1 MLMRK
6 NYFFKYVLAMLVL
19 TLWGTAKADVISSVF
34 TDKNMSVGDGELAW
48 TSTVMP
54 SNFDK
59 PAATAAYESRGFQL
73 GAKNKP
79 AGAITM
85 TSASSLTKVTE
96 VKVTASASGAGNT
109 LAVKVGDTD
118 FAGDGIIQS
127 GTDVA
132 NTVYTFTGEAADGV
146 ITIAI
151 DNNTNAVFIK
161 SVEVTYVNDGGE
173 TPVDPQPDPVEVP
186 KPVISPSNGYLANA
200 VDVTITAEEGLTV
213 YYTTDGTEPTVESAV
228 YSEPINITA
237 VDEKVVVTVSAI
249 AVDGEGNKSEV
260 VSFTYNVLVIKPME
274 VPEGCVGFDFVMN
287 PWGLVLGSS
296 GGETGDIEAPIVQ
309 DGMTLTVDNGTAST
323 NTRMWNY
330 NAGGQ
335 LRAYKNST
343 FTIAAPE
350 GKVITKVEFNIA
362 NKGTLSTEQGS
373 LNGGEWIGQES
384 SVTFAVAANI
394 QIATILV
401 TLADGE
407 AVYVEA
413 PVITPE
419 TGTFF
424 EAQTVTITAKEGLK
438 IYYYIGEDA
447 ETAQEYTEP
456 FAVSETTTVTAW
468 AVDADGNKSNT
479 VTSVLTIESLP
490 EYATIAAMKEA
501 ATADKVKAAFKFEN
515 LLVTGVAKT
524 SLYVSDGTDGFLLY
538 GIAPTVKKGDKI
550 SGTITGDLYLYNGL
564 TEMAVAGYD
573 GVTVVSEENEV
584 EPVVVTIA
592 DILNGTGIKDYE
604 NKFVRL
610 EDVNFAAE
618 GLTNKNVTL
627 IDDSDNEII
636 LRDNFGVLTDVV
648 FDTEKTYNVN
658 VFVANYNGTA
668 QLYPLTAADV
678 QMITELAIPESKWEN
693 DSLVFFAGDVRDA
706 QNKFTTNSDGAVTY
720 TSTDESVV
728 TVDENGTITWVGDG
742 VATIYAETAETENF
756 LASKVSFV
764 CAAITG
770 DGSLNN
776 PYTVADAQF
785 LCGTPYLTGEK
796 VWVKGCVVG
805 YVDGQNIN
813 SGAVFGASLT
823 EDIKTNLL
831 LADGSDVTEV
841 AKSLPVQL
849 PAGFVREGL
858 QPSVNYKAVVWIYG
872 NIEKYF
878 GVAGLKS
885 VSDYS
890 KDGEE
895 LATGI
900 DAVEVENAPK
910 SIYTLAGQKVDVIT
924 KGGVYIIDGKKVLVK

>member
-34 TDKNMSVGDGELAW
+34 TDKNMSVGDGELVW
-48 TSTVMP
+48 TSTIMP
-54 SNFDK
+54 NNFDK
-59 PAATAAYESRGFQL
+59 PNATATYESRGLQL
-73 GAKNKP
+73 GTSKNP
-79 AGAITM
+79 AGVITF

-96 VKVTASASGAGNT
+96 VKITASASGEGNT

-118 FAGDGIIQS
+118 FAGDGAILS
-127 GTDVA
+127 ETSNA
-132 NTVYTFTGEAADGV
+132 NKVYTFTGEAADGV

-151 DNNTNAVFIK
+151 DNNTKAVYIK
-161 SVEVTYVNDGGE
+161 SIEVTYVNDGGE
-173 TPVDPQPDPVEVP
+173 TPVDPQPDPVEVAA
-186 KPVISPSNGYLANA
+186 PVLSPTTGYLANA

-237 VDEKVVVTVSAI
+237 VDEKVVVTVKAI

-260 VSFTYNVLVIKPME
+260 ASFTYNVLVVKPME

-287 PWGLVLGSS
+287 PWGFVLGSN
-296 GGETGDIEAPIVQ
+296 GGETGDIETPIVQ
-309 DGMTLTVDNGTAST
+309 DGMTLTVDNGTANT

-384 SVTFAVAANI
+384 SVTFAVTANI

-424 EAQTVTITAKEGLK
+424 EAQTVTITAEEGLK

-501 ATADKVKAAFKFEN
+501 ATTDKVKAAFKFEN

-573 GVTVVSEENEV
+573 GVTVVSEGNEV

-592 DILNGTGIKDYE
+592 PD
-604 NKFVRL
+604 
-610 EDVNFAAE
+610 
-618 GLTNKNVTL
+618 
-627 IDDSDNEII
+627 
-636 LRDNFGVLTDVV
+636 
-648 FDTEKTYNVN
+648 
-658 VFVANYNGTA
+658 
-668 QLYPLTAADV
+668 
-678 QMITELAIPESKWEN
+678 
-693 DSLVFFAGDVRDA
+693 
-706 QNKFTTNSDGAVTY
+706 
-720 TSTDESVV
+720 
-728 TVDENGTITWVGDG
+728 GTISITYAPG
-742 VATIYAETAETENF
+742 VAMIYAETAETENY
-756 LASKVSFV
+756 LASKVGFV
-764 CAAITG
+764 YAAIS
-770 DGSLNN
+770 GSGQLEM
-776 PYTVADAQF
+776 PYIVSDASF
-785 LCGTPYLTGEK
+785 LYGTKYLTGDK
-796 VWVKGCVVG
+796 VWVSGYVVG

-813 SGAVFGASLT
+813 SGAVFAAPAT
-823 EDIKTNLL
+823 EDVKTNLL
-831 LADGSDVTEV
+831 LADNPEETDVT
-841 AKSLPVQL
+841 KCIPVQL
-849 PAGFVREGL
+849 PKGFVREGL
-858 QPSVNYKAVVWIYG
+858 QPSVNYKSMVWLYG
-872 NIEKYF
+872 NIDKYF
-878 GVAGLKS
+878 GVAGIKS

-890 KDGEE
+890 KDGKE

-900 DAVEVENAPK
+900 ETVEVEDAPK

>member
-1 MLMRK
+1 MRK

-34 TDKNMSVGDGELAW
+34 TDKNMSVGEGELAW

-54 SNFDK
+54 NTFDTGG
-59 PAATAAYESRGFQL
+59 ATYDPRGLQL
-73 GAKNKP
+73 GTAKKP
-79 AGAITM
+79 VGPITF
-85 TSASSLTKVTE
+85 TSASSLAKVTE
-96 VKVTASASGAGNT
+96 VKITASASGAGNT

-118 FAGDGIIQS
+118 FAGDGAILD
-127 GTDVA
+127 GTSNA
-132 NTVYTFTGEAADGV
+132 NKVYTFTGEATDGV
-146 ITIAI
+146 VTIAI
-151 DNNTNAVFIK
+151 DNNTKAVYIK
-161 SVEVTYVNDGGE
+161 SIEVTYVNDGGE
-173 TPVDPQPDPVEVP
+173 TPVDPQPDPVVVP
-186 KPVISPSNGYLANA
+186 TPVLSPTEAYLANA
-200 VDVTITAEEGLTV
+200 VDVTIAAEEGLTV

-228 YSEPINITA
+228 YSEPINIKA
-237 VDEKVVVTVSAI
+237 VDEKVVVTVKAI
-249 AVDGEGNKSEV
+249 AVDADGNKSEV
-260 VSFTYNVLVIKPME
+260 VSFTYNVLVVKPMD

-287 PWGLVLGSS
+287 PWGFVLGSN
-296 GGETGDIEAPIVQ
+296 GGETGDVEAPIVQ
-309 DGMTLTVDNGTAST
+309 DGATLTVDNGTATT

-350 GKVITKVEFNIA
+350 GKVITKVEFGIA

-373 LNGGEWIGQES
+373 LNGSEWNGQES
-384 SVTFAVAANI
+384 SVTFAVTASI
-394 QIATILV
+394 QITTILV

-407 AVYVEA
+407 VVYVEA
-413 PVITPE
+413 PVVTPAE
-419 TGTFF
+419 GTYF
-424 EAQTVTITAKEGLK
+424 EAQTVTITAGEGLTV
-438 IYYYIGEDA
+438 YYYINDDA
-447 ETAQEYTEP
+447 EAAKEYTEP

-468 AVDADGNKSNT
+468 AVDAAGNKSNT

-524 SLYVSDGTDGFLLY
+524 SLYVSDGTDGFLFY

-564 TEMAVAGYD
+564 TEMAVADYN

-584 EPVVVTIA
+584 APVVVTIA

-604 NKFVRL
+604 NEFVRL
-610 EDVNFAAE
+610 ENVNFAAE
-618 GLTNKNVTL
+618 ALASKNVTL
-627 IDDSDNEII
+627 VDDSDNEIL
-636 LRDNFGVLTDVV
+636 LRDNFGVLTDMV

-658 VFVANYNGTA
+658 VFVANYKGAA
-668 QLYPLTAADV
+668 QLYPLTADDV
-678 QMITELAIPESKWEN
+678 QIITELAIPESAWEN
-693 DSLVFFAGDVRDA
+693 ESLVLFAGDARDV

-742 VATIYAETAETENF
+742 VATVYAETEETENF
-756 LASKVSFV
+756 LASKVGFV
-764 CAAITG
+764 YAAISG
-770 DGSLNN
+770 DGSINN
-776 PYTVADAQF
+776 PYTVADARF
-785 LCGTPYLTGEK
+785 LYGTSYLTGEK
-796 VWVKGCVVG
+796 VWVKGSVVG
-805 YVDGQNIN
+805 FVDGQNIN
-813 SGAVFGASLT
+813 SGAVFEATIT

-831 LADGSDVTEV
+831 LADNPEVTDVT
-841 AKSLPVQL
+841 KCIPVQL
-849 PAGFVREGL
+849 PNGFVREGL
-858 QPSVNYKAVVWIYG
+858 QPSANYKAEVWLYG

-890 KDGEE
+890 TDGEN

-900 DAVEVENAPK
+900 DAVEMADAPK